1 MPRRGAKH
9 WAQKMTKHGVS
20 CQQRWAIGG
29 CYIWA
34 AQDSGFYNKA
44 VWFSKSRNNALSP
57 PQVMEDSYIPYSA
70 RFLVTQDDEF
80 QLCGVEVGEPQTC
93 RTPAPGNRKPDW
105 KQVGHVQSLL
115 SSVWNCSLR
124 GGHWPKMAK
133 AHWGLA
139 TQSWAWS
146 ENLNG
151 YPNGYPFGILVIQHA
166 NGKSMDVI
174 LVWNDLEIGLSITG
188 FAYQKDPD
196 STQNDPLP
204 FEQPKFV
211 R

>member
-1 MPRRGAKH
+1 
-9 WAQKMTKHGVS
+9 
-20 CQQRWAIGG
+20 
-29 CYIWA
+29 
-34 AQDSGFYNKA
+34 
-44 VWFSKSRNNALSP
+44 
-57 PQVMEDSYIPYSA
+57 
-70 RFLVTQDDEF
+70 
-80 QLCGVEVGEPQTC
+80 
-93 RTPAPGNRKPDW
+93 
-105 KQVGHVQSLL
+105 
-115 SSVWNCSLR
+115 
-124 GGHWPKMAK
+124 MAK

-151 YPNGYPFGILVIQHA
+151 YPNGYPFGKLVIQHA